1 MRIEGINDCTRPSVK
16 GGIQRGEDGCRASRQ
31 TERARRTS
39 AGDARGA
46 QTRSSRWRRCH
57 ATCTLMGRHA
67 YNRLRCAPADGQ
79 ARDRPGHVARQHR
92 HRDEDDQQMSKVEFR
107 HGFPIV
113 LNRMICGSHTV
124 RPRGGEAGGVTV
136 TAAPQRQCT
145 RRALRSDY
153 PSLPAQDSWRRR
165 QSMLGESCFEEKA
178 SWCTG
183 LD

>member
-1 MRIEGINDCTRPSVK
+1 MSGFQADRKSTSCLGRSP
-16 GGIQRGEDGCRASRQ
+16 
-31 TERARRTS
+31 ARRTN
-39 AGDARGA
+39 AILAMAPLPRDM
-46 QTRSSRWRRCH
+46 H
-57 ATCTLMGRHA
+57 PMGRHA

-92 HRDEDDQQMSKVEFR
+92 HRDEDDQHMSKVEFR

-113 LNRMICGSHTV
+113 LNRMICGSHTA
-124 RPRGGEAGGVTV
+124 RPRGGEARGVTV